1 MYLQHALS
9 VQGVQ
14 ARQHLLFDQWSPLV
28 QVHPDLRGYQ
38 VVHRVQDDRYDHPY
52 QVILSLPT
60 TDKEQ
65 ECGECYL
72 VYRARPSSMLA
83 YRRV

>member
-9 VQGVQ
+9 VQDVQ
-14 ARQHLLFDQWSPLV
+14 ACQYLLVDQRSPLV
-28 QVHPDLRGYQ
+28 QVHPDLRGHQ
-38 VVHRVQDDRYDHPY
+38 MVHRVHDDRHYHPY

-65 ECGECYL
+65 ECGEG
-72 VYRARPSSMLA
+72 
-83 YRRV
+83 